1 MGTIAEAGEHAAT
14 HNGSIAEHIRAHHE
28 HAEHEH
34 AEHEH
39 AEHGEHDEAEEYE
52 EGKDMP
58 AHAEPTEFVQKHN
71 HTRLR
76 NLSRH
81 LARHH
86 NMTIAEAREHAATH
100 NGSIAEHIRAHHE
113 HAEHEHAEHEHAEH
127 DEAEEYEEG
136 KDMPAPAEPTEF
148 LQKHNHSLKN
158 LTRHAK
164 HAEHDHAEHEHAEHE
179 HDDEE
184 EAEHDDEEAED
195 KPAHAEPTEFVQKRN
210 HSLKN
215 LTRHAR
221 HTHTSQTPK
230 GIQPPNCS

>member
-1 MGTIAEAGEHAAT
+1 MGEYEEGKDMPAHAEPTEFVQKHNNMTIAEAREHAAT

-39 AEHGEHDEAEEYE
+39 AEHAEEEAEHDEAEEYE

-86 NMTIAEAREHAATH
+86 NMTIAEAREHA
-100 NGSIAEHIRAHHE
+100 
-113 HAEHEHAEHEHAEH
+113 
-127 DEAEEYEEG
+127 
-136 KDMPAPAEPTEF
+136 
-148 LQKHNHSLKN
+148 
-158 LTRHAK
+158 
-164 HAEHDHAEHEHAEHE
+164 
-179 HDDEE
+179 
-184 EAEHDDEEAED
+184 
-195 KPAHAEPTEFVQKRN
+195 
-210 HSLKN
+210 
-215 LTRHAR
+215 
-221 HTHTSQTPK
+221 
-230 GIQPPNCS
+230 

>member
-39 AEHGEHDEAEEYE
+39 AEHAEEEEHEEYE

-127 DEAEEYEEG
+127 AEEEAEHDEAEEYEEG
-136 KDMPAPAEPTEF
+136 KDMPAQAEPTEF
-148 LQKHNHSLKN
+148 VQKHNHSLKN

-179 HDDEE
+179 HEHAEHAEE
-184 EAEHDDEEAED
+184 EAEDEPEHDDEEAED
-195 KPAHAEPTEFVQKRN
+195 KPAHAEPTEFAQKASKSFLR
-210 HSLKN
+210 
-215 LTRHAR
+215 RH
-221 HTHTSQTPK
+221 
-230 GIQPPNCS
+230 

>member
-1 MGTIAEAGEHAAT
+1 MGKNQTTSIFVITLILCFITSSIASQLRKHEELSAHAAHNHSGLRNLSRHFAEHHNMSIADAREFAAT

-34 AEHEH
+34 AEEE
-39 AEHGEHDEAEEYE
+39 ADHDEAEEYE

-58 AHAEPTEFVQKHN
+58 APAEPTEFVQKHN

-127 DEAEEYEEG
+127 AEEKEHDEAEEYEE
-136 KDMPAPAEPTEF
+136 
-148 LQKHNHSLKN
+148 
-158 LTRHAK
+158 
-164 HAEHDHAEHEHAEHE
+164 
-179 HDDEE
+179 
-184 EAEHDDEEAED
+184 
-195 KPAHAEPTEFVQKRN
+195 
-210 HSLKN
+210 
-215 LTRHAR
+215 
-221 HTHTSQTPK
+221 
-230 GIQPPNCS
+230 